1 MDTSSDRGRRA
12 APPPPR
18 LQGRL
23 FAGSVVAL
31 LCLAGACL
39 IDRTFGVART
49 YGATGTSLLTLGAC
63 LLAMT
68 GLTAC
73 IGLGRW
79 QKIHQ
84 LAARYRNIHGWVG
97 ITTGSLL
104 AMGFLAGTFTLFA
117 APLQQW
123 STPPLPPQDARFSA
137 IPLTEI
143 PALID
148 QLPPPAKTHY
158 RLTLI
163 SPSTARISI
172 PTEPEIPLGVPSPSI
187 IISQPAPHTLHFY
200 RLTPSP
206 VPNFIGGLHRRLG
219 LPLPERWV
227 MPFVGTLC
235 LFYGLALLSG
245 VILLLPGIWRS
256 LMTVRLQG
264 HARRLWLDLHSLL
277 GLCTLPFQ
285 LIIALTTA
293 LFAFFPLLSVF
304 FGAPASMKPAVGM
317 MAMEQHPTAL
327 LSPAAALLQ
336 LRNLSPSF
344 HPLTLEYVSGPH
356 GGDNLAERISLQTPL
371 YNANGSCSLPM
382 SEQPYLLAV
391 GTDPFN
397 ALIGR
402 DRGSVLMDPHT
413 GTILDSQNLPGQQSP
428 ARHFLTWCLALH
440 FGSFGG
446 EFVHWLYAALG
457 LCGVGFFHTA
467 NKLWLNTHRLKIAG
481 QAKPADTP
489 ATLWLGRLSE
499 GSLLGCLLGL
509 CSIIAL
515 SPLMSHLHSVNK
527 DMMSGTGIP
536 SSSMPAM
543 TQSCQQVRLTY
554 YSCLAFSM
562 VAYCLLSRRLCR
574 SMMTGLSAAALSTA
588 VIVVTLRHSA
598 TQDTSSLIL
607 TAVFSIAAL
616 CLWRGAFRSACARA

>member
-1 MDTSSDRGRRA
+1 MDTASDRGRRA
-12 APPPPR
+12 TPPPPPR
-18 LQGRL
+18 LRGRL
-23 FAGSVVAL
+23 SAGSVVAL

-39 IDRTFGVART
+39 ADRTFGIART
-49 YGATGTSLLTLGAC
+49 YGTMGVSLLTLGAC

-79 QKIHQ
+79 QRVHQ
-84 LAARYRNIHGWVG
+84 LAARYRSIHGWVG

-123 STPPLPPQDARFSA
+123 SAPPLPAQEAHFSA

-143 PALID
+143 PALIG
-148 QLPPPAKTHY
+148 QLPEAASTHY
-158 RLTLI
+158 RLTLT

-172 PTEPEIPLGVPSPSI
+172 PTGPDIPLGIPSPSI
-187 IISQPAPHTLHFY
+187 IISQPAPHTIHFY

-227 MPFVGTLC
+227 MPFVGILC

-245 VILLLPGIWRS
+245 IILLLPGIWRS

-285 LIIALTTA
+285 LVIALTTA
-293 LFAFFPLLSVF
+293 LFAFFPLLSIF
-304 FGAPASMKPAVGM
+304 FGSPASMKPAAGPVMG
-317 MAMEQHPTAL
+317 QHSSAL
-327 LSPAAALLQ
+327 LSPASALLQ
-336 LRNLSPSF
+336 LRTLSPSF
-344 HPLTLEYVSGPH
+344 HPLTLDYVSGPH
-356 GGDNLAERISLQTPL
+356 GGDSLAERISLQAPL

-382 SEQPYLLAV
+382 SEQPYLLAM

-402 DRGSVLMDPHT
+402 DRGSVLLDPHT
-413 GTILDSQNLPGQQSP
+413 GTVLDSQNLPGQQSA

-467 NKLWLNTHRLKIAG
+467 NKLWLNTHRLKITG
-481 QAKPADTP
+481 QAQPADTH

-515 SPLMSHLHSVNK
+515 SPLMSHLHPVSNG
-527 DMMSGTGIP
+527 MMGGTST
-536 SSSMPAM
+536 SSPMPTM
-543 TQSCQQVRLTY
+543 TRSCQQVRLTY
-554 YSCLAFSM
+554 YGCLAFSM

-574 SMMTGLSAAALSTA
+574 GMMLSLAAIALSTA
-588 VIVVTLRHSA
+588 IIVVTLRHSA

-607 TAVFSIAAL
+607 TSVFSVAAL
-616 CLWRGAFRSACARA
+616 CLWRGAFRSICARP